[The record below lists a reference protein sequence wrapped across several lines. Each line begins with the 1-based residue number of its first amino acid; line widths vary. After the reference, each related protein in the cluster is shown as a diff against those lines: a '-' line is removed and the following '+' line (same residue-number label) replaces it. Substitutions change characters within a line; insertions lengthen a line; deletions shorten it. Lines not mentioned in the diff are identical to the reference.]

1 MILTLTFLFGL
12 ILLYFGGELLVKGSV
27 ALSLRIRIST
37 LVVGMTVVSFATSA
51 PELFVSLQAVLAG
64 SNDIAFGN
72 VVGSNIANIALV
84 LGITASFFRVTIS
97 NQTVNINYPFLV
109 FISLF
114 FGVILYFFDGLP
126 RFLGLFF
133 VIVLMFFIVYLIKK
147 SREQNLKHSIDDSL
161 LHEIN
166 KSSVFRELSFLVL
179 GVILLK
185 YGADFLVDSSISI
198 AKIFD
203 VSERVIA
210 VTVVAIGTSIP
221 ELATSIIAAI
231 KKEDNLAVGNLI
243 GSNIFNILAVLGIV
257 ASIKEIR
264 IIDSAI
270 LTFDYVWMIG
280 ITFVL
285 GVFIYLFSKSKVSR
299 FEGLTLVILY
309 CIYIY
314 FSI

>member
-1 MILTLTFLFGL
+1 MIIVLTFLLGL

-27 ALSLRIRIST
+27 AFSLRIRIST

-51 PELFVSLQAVLAG
+51 PELFVSLQAVFAG

-84 LGITASFFRVTIS
+84 LGITASIFRVTIS
-97 NQTVNINYPFLV
+97 NQTVNINYPFLLFV
-109 FISLF
+109 SLF
-114 FGVILYFFDGLP
+114 FGLVLYFFGGIP
-126 RFLGLFF
+126 RLLGLLF
-133 VIVLMFFIVYLIKK
+133 IVFLMFFIIYLIKK
-147 SREQNLKHSIDDSL
+147 SREQNLKHSIEDSL
-161 LHEIN
+161 LQEIN
-166 KSSVFRELSFLVL
+166 KSSVFRELSFLFL
-179 GVILLK
+179 GVLLLK

-203 VSERVIA
+203 ISERVIA

-264 IIDSAI
+264 ILDSAI

-280 ITFVL
+280 ITFLL
-285 GVFIYLFSKSKVSR
+285 GAFIYLFSKSKISR

-314 FSI
+314 SSI